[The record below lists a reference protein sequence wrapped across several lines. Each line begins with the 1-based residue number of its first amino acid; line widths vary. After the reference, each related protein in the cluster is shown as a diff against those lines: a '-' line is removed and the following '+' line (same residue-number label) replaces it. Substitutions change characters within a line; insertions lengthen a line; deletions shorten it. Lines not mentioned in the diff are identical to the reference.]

1 MQERKLFGKFR
12 HAAKLSLAAA
22 AAAVMLAGAGCDP
35 AVVKPEKPSN
45 RAEGGK
51 DGAGRGRIP
60 AVAGKDNGLMLDIA
74 RHFYSVRVIK
84 KFIDSVADS
93 GGRFVHLHLSDDE
106 NYALESAILGQTAQN
121 ALISD
126 GIYTNPHTGKPFLS
140 DAQLGEIV
148 RYAHSRNVELIP
160 EVDSPAHMAAVF
172 RLLEQ
177 YRGKAYAHSLKS
189 NGADAEIDMDKP
201 ESIAFV
207 ESLIGE
213 VSGKFKYGKRFHIG
227 GDEFGYS
234 RDSNSEFVRY
244 ANRLA
249 GFVQSKGLRAQM
261 WNDGII
267 KPTMK
272 KLNHNI
278 QITYWSY
285 DGDTEN
291 PTAKKYRRKLRASM
305 PELINEGFSVLNY
318 NSYYLYFIPNEDLP
332 RSGDGKFAAEDVR
345 KNWHLGVWD
354 GDNHQNAIRNPD
366 KVQGAA
372 VAIWGEDAPA
382 LSGEAIFEHTQDLLR
397 AVMTK
402 ANKAS
407 AEKQ

>member
-1 MQERKLFGKFR
+1 MRKEKLFWKCVNMV
-12 HAAKLSLAAA
+12 KLSLVAAA
-22 AAAVMLAGAGCDP
+22 TVVLLAGAGCNP
-35 AVVKPEKPSN
+35 SAVKPEKTPS
-45 RAEGGK
+45 RPEEAKGEADK
-51 DGAGRGRIP
+51 GRIP

-74 RHFYSVRVIK
+74 RHFYSVAVIK

-106 NYALESAILGQTAQN
+106 NYALESAVLNQTAKN
-121 ALISD
+121 ASVSD

-140 DAQLGEIV
+140 DGQLDEIV
-148 RYAHSRNVELIP
+148 RYARSRHVELIP
-160 EVDSPAHMAAVF
+160 EVDSPAHMAAIF

-177 YRGKAYAHSLKS
+177 SRGRDYVRSLKS
-189 NGADAEIDMDKP
+189 GGADAEIDMTKP

-207 ESLIGE
+207 ESLIAE
-213 VSGKFKYGKRFHIG
+213 VAGKFKYSRRFHIG
-227 GDEFGYS
+227 GDEFGYGE
-234 RDSNSEFVRY
+234 DSNPEFVRY

-249 GFVQSKGLRAQM
+249 AFVQSKGLRAQM

-272 KLNHNI
+272 NLDHNI
-278 QITYWSY
+278 EITYWSY

-291 PTAKKYRRKLRASM
+291 ATAKKYRRKLRASM
-305 PELINEGFSVLNY
+305 PELMDEGFGVLNY
-318 NSYYLYFIPNEDLP
+318 NSYYLYFVPKADLP
-332 RSGDGKFAAEDVR
+332 RSEDGRFAAEDVR

-354 GDNHQNAIRNPD
+354 GNNHHNAIRNSG
-366 KVQGAA
+366 KVRGAA
-372 VAIWGEDAPA
+372 VAIWGEDASA
-382 LSGEAIFEHTQDLLR
+382 LSGDTIFNHTQDLLK

-402 ANKAS
+402 ANEAS